1 MVQKVLLEPI
11 AVREGGEVKEMTKWE
26 ALLRKTMADAL
37 AGDKKATAIIFAI
50 AQKEGLLTPEQVE
63 AVEGLAEDNA
73 AILEAYNRRV
83 LAAQPDS
90 RCRRH

>member
-1 MVQKVLLEPI
+1 L
-11 AVREGGEVKEMTKWE
+11 T
-26 ALLRKTMADAL
+26 
-37 AGDKKATAIIFAI
+37 KATSPFRRCSFFAI
-50 AQKEGLLTPEQVE
+50 AQKEGQLTLEPVE